1 MNQSEQINELAAA
14 LSKAQSQMSKA
25 KMTGVND
32 RFKNEAKGTTGAY
45 AKFEDIREAVQK
57 PFADNGLSYVQFP
70 YRDID
75 SVGCFTQLMHTSG
88 QYIVHHFGVP
98 AKQHHAQEYGSIL
111 TYVRKYCLAAVAGL
125 ASEEDTDAN
134 EVSVDSEMINEKQVA
149 DIKKLLESKDMS
161 EDRVLKYKK
170 VATLEHI
177 KAEDFDDVI
186 SKIESVKVENS

>member
-25 KMTGVND
+25 KMTGVNE
-32 RFKNEAKGTTGAY
+32 RFKNEAKGITGAY

-75 SVGCFTQLMHTSG
+75 SVGCFTQLMHSSG

-134 EVSVDSEMINEKQVA
+134 EVSVDSEMISKKQLA
-149 DIKKLLESKDMS
+149 EIKKLLKSKDVS
-161 EDRVLKYKK
+161 EDRITKWKNI
-170 VATLEHI
+170 ATLEHI
-177 KAEDFDDVI
+177 KAGDFDDII
-186 SKIESVKVENS
+186 SKIEAVKVENS